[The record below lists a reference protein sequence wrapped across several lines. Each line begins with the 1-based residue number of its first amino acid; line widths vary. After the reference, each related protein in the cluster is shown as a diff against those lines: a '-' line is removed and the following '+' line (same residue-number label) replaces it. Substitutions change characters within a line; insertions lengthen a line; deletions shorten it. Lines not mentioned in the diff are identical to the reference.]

1 MAAPAQLAVDV
12 FEEER
17 RRLELAAVELRQS
30 LAEKDVLLTER
41 SSEAALEE
49 AKVLQGRYDSEMKER
64 KAQADELQQRLQSLG
79 ASLQRQAEEMKGTEE
94 ELLEAEDYESDC
106 LRRQVE
112 RQELQSRS
120 EKIQAEDGRLVSR
133 LRSEIRLADSRTSEL
148 QLELRETTAHTQ
160 KAVTAT
166 NDTRDGMT
174 LQEQIAADL
183 KGQLCES
190 QETVAGLEESVQ
202 AVQSLCSETEERI
215 EEMLQDS
222 TIEDQAV
229 RKDEDNEARAE
240 LLDETRKLDET
251 RDKVEQVQKLQSIA
265 QCLAAELRKSG
276 RLVSDTTSTA
286 LPVTRSEVLEGLL
299 SEEHELQAEF
309 SACRLDAGRVEVQV
323 KHLEEELEQV
333 RNKVQEDEVRTAQAQ
348 ERRSLSICERQSE
361 ELRARLSKL
370 HSKDSS
376 AVVGSED
383 ALKKIMLT
391 LEAKGRRLLLQK
403 QAFLPT
409 EAETRRPSHLYADT

>member
-1 MAAPAQLAVDV
+1 MRLKKAGRRQDSGGSRLKSMAAPAQLAVDV

-276 RLVSDTTSTA
+276 RLA
-286 LPVTRSEVLEGLL
+286 AREHLSEV
-299 SEEHELQAEF
+299 
-309 SACRLDAGRVEVQV
+309 CGR
-323 KHLEEELEQV
+323 K
-333 RNKVQEDEVRTAQAQ
+333 
-348 ERRSLSICERQSE
+348 
-361 ELRARLSKL
+361 
-370 HSKDSS
+370 
-376 AVVGSED
+376 
-383 ALKKIMLT
+383 
-391 LEAKGRRLLLQK
+391 
-403 QAFLPT
+403 
-409 EAETRRPSHLYADT
+409 

>member
-1 MAAPAQLAVDV
+1 MAAQLAVDV

-30 LAEKDVLLTER
+30 LAEKDVQLTER

-49 AKVLQGRYDSEMKER
+49 AKVLQVRYASEMKER
-64 KAQADELQQRLQSLG
+64 KQKADELQQRLQSLG
-79 ASLQRQAEEMKGTEE
+79 ASVQLQAEEMKGVEE
-94 ELLEAEDYESDC
+94 ELLEAEEYQSDC

-120 EKIQAEDGRLVSR
+120 EKIQAENGRLVNR

-148 QLELRETTAHTQ
+148 QLELRETTEA
-160 KAVTAT
+160 TARAS
-166 NDTRDGMT
+166 DASHGMT
-174 LQEQIAADL
+174 GMTPQEQIAADL

-190 QETVAGLEESVQ
+190 QETVAGLEESFQ
-202 AVQSLCSETEERI
+202 AVQSLCLETEARI
-215 EEMLQDS
+215 QEMLHDS

-229 RKDEDNEARAE
+229 RKDEDIQAQAE

-251 RDKVEQVQKLQSIA
+251 RDRIEQVQKLQSIA

-276 RLVSDTTSTA
+276 SLVSDTASTA
-286 LPVTRSEVLEGLL
+286 LPVTRSEVLDGLL
-299 SEEHELQAEF
+299 SEEHQLQAEF

-333 RNKVQEDEVRTAQAQ
+333 RNKAQEDEIRTAQAQ

-361 ELRARLSKL
+361 ELRARLVKL

-409 EAETRRPSHLYADT
+409 EAETRRPSHLHADT